1 MSNLELYFIRHAE
14 SQANA
19 QPHIIGGRSNHSPI
33 TEKGIE
39 QAKNLGLHFLEK
51 DIIPTQV
58 FASPAVRTLQT
69 ARYTLRTMGV
79 KLTPKIDGDLQEID
93 QGDWAGQNRAEMY
106 NEETL
111 LEIQRLG
118 KDFKAP
124 GGESMNEGGDR
135 MFGWVDRTFDI
146 NEAIT
151 DTQRVFVFTHGLVTR
166 CLASKLHD
174 WPHAKTFEK
183 STDNT
188 SYSLFVPRDGKWQL
202 EYLGKKPE

>member
-1 MSNLELYFIRHAE
+1 MTELYFIRHAE

-33 TEKGIE
+33 TEKGVE
-39 QAKNLGLHFLEK
+39 QAKQLGRHFLEK

-93 QGDWAGQNRAEMY
+93 QGDWVGQNRHETY
-106 NEETL
+106 NEATL
-111 LEIQRLG
+111 REIQRLG

-124 GGESMNEGGDR
+124 GGESMNEGGER

-146 NEAIT
+146 TEAIT

-166 CLASKLHD
+166 CLASKLHN
-174 WPHAKTFEK
+174 WTHAKTFEK

-202 EYLGKKPE
+202 EYLGRKPE